1 MIEDGGSMSAW
12 YVFTAMGFYPACPGR
27 PLYDIGSP
35 IFEKIKIKI
44 AAGKTFVIEAKNVSS
59 KNKYIQSAFLN
70 GEPLNKPWFE
80 HSAIINGGKLTL
92 HMGDRPNKEW
102 GSAPEAAPPSMSF

>member
-1 MIEDGGSMSAW
+1 MQNNLIILTDNINKNTFLLNELKITKKYFNIYIVSK
-12 YVFTAMGFYPACPGR
+12 T
-27 PLYDIGSP
+27 SP
-35 IFEKIKIKI
+35 TEK
-44 AAGKTFVIEAKNVSS
+44 FDFHVSS

-92 HMGDRPNKEW
+92 YMGDRPNKEW